1 MYDPNDSYIKK
12 LIDNGIRN
20 LVEAIDESTNKQQ
33 TKEDI
38 LKKFNKEVYDE
49 DDMYNINFK

>member
-38 LKKFNKEVYDE
+38 LKKFKKEVYDE
-49 DDMYNINFK
+49 DDMYDMNFK